1 MSKGKYRKDW
11 QSPYDPSA
19 PSKSEWYFG
28 FQEYTKSDY
37 PEIFID
43 GQDKLDELLGYC
55 KKNRIKVIN
64 WHRILSQLMSRM
76 MLPGLPKAQKM
87 WILVTPPMQY
97 VVRLKKEKDM
107 FAINLR
113 FGEAK

>member
-43 GQDKLDELLGYC
+43 GEDKLDELLGYC

-64 WHRILSQLMSRM
+64 WHRILSQLMSR
-76 MLPGLPKAQKM
+76 KM
-87 WILVTPPMQY
+87 RILVTHPMQY